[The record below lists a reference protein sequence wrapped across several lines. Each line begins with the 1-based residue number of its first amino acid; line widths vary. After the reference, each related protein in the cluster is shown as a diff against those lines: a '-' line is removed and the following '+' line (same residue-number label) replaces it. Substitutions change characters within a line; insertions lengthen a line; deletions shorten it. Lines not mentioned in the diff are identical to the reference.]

1 MVWCKPDA
9 AMFCMSLEPSMD
21 FPSQFLALDLAIYQ
35 KSKVR
40 EYTDIE
46 SIESIQFLALDLVIY
61 QKSQVR
67 EYRAIFQKSK
77 VREYIDTNKMSGR
90 KC

>member
-46 SIESIQFLALDLVIY
+46 SIESIQFLALDLAIY
-61 QKSQVR
+61 
-67 EYRAIFQKSK
+67 QKSK
-77 VREYIDTNKMSGR
+77 VREYTNRESST
-90 KC
+90 C

>member
-46 SIESIQFLALDLVIY
+46 CIESIQFLALDLVIY

>member
-46 SIESIQFLALDLVIY
+46 SIEFLALDLIIY